1 MKTIIS
7 LFTFIIISTFSFS
20 GWAQSA
26 YQQSDLL
33 ISGGLGVGSSIYG
46 GASINANVEY
56 FISDEFSLGG
66 GLGYTG
72 YNRGYYLFGERLRI
86 NVFYFGPRGSYHL
99 SKAFNIENE
108 KLDLYTGAFIGVAIA
123 TASYGGETV
132 TGYGPSALSYS
143 IYAGGRYQ
151 LNPKLAVYS
160 ELGLGISALQLGV
173 SLKL

>member
-1 MKTIIS
+1 MKTITF
-7 LFTFIIISTFSFS
+7 LFALIIVISFS
-20 GWAQSA
+20 LPSWGQAA
-26 YQQSDLL
+26 YQKSDLL
-33 ISGGLGVGSSIYG
+33 LSGGIGVGSSIYG

-66 GLGYTG
+66 GIGYTG
-72 YNRGYYLFGERLRI
+72 YNRGFYLLGERLRI

-99 SKAFNIENE
+99 SKAFSIENE
-108 KLDLYTGAFIGVAIA
+108 KLDLYAGAFLGIAIA

-132 TGYGPSALSYS
+132 TGYNPGVFSYS
-143 IYAGGRYQ
+143 IYGGGRYQ
-151 LNPKLAVYS
+151 INPKLAVYG